1 MANISV
7 KKDQPSSLSTFGPQA
22 MDPFRIMRDM
32 LAWDPFRDLRPM
44 NTFNLTEATFAPTF
58 EVKETKD
65 QYLFKADVPGVK
77 DGDIDV
83 SITGDRLLISGKREA
98 EVSDKGDTWYTYER
112 TYGSFSRSF
121 TLPTGVDVDHAK
133 AELKDGVL
141 SLALPKVP
149 EAQARKISVKATEKM
164 KA

>member
-7 KKDQPSSLSTFGPQA
+7 RKDIPSSLPTIGTQA

-32 LAWDPFRDLRPM
+32 LAWDPFRDLRP
-44 NTFNLTEATFAPTF
+44 LTNYGEVAFSPSF

-65 QYLFKADVPGVK
+65 QYLFRADVPGVK
-77 DGDIDV
+77 DSDLEV

-112 TYGSFSRSF
+112 SYGSFSRSF

-141 SLALPKVP
+141 NLALPKLP
-149 EAQARKISVKATEKM
+149 EAQARKISVKAAEKM